1 MYKDRDRQRQA
12 NRERQR
18 RYKERQKAL
27 LSEGVTEKALPKNAT
42 TSKRGLDIQCFNDL
56 PIDVQ
61 DTIVKMST
69 IDGKVDNAEWNKRTA
84 AAIRYQHL
92 FPGRYEGI
100 TDNQWAYIQSK
111 TDK

>member
-1 MYKDRDRQRQA
+1 VTQGRPILK
-12 NRERQR
+12 
-18 RYKERQKAL
+18 
-27 LSEGVTEKALPKNAT
+27 EGVTESGCDKQGVTVSQESMVIPKDRG
-42 TSKRGLDIQCFNDL
+42 KRGLDIQCFNDL

-92 FPGRYEGI
+92 FPVRPEGI
-100 TDNQWAYIQSK
+100 TDNQWA
-111 TDK
+111 